1 MRAILIAAA
10 LFAAAP
16 AFAQAT
22 AGPTASATRAVLAD
36 ASQAPR
42 GRTIVDGANWRC
54 EGTTCTTTGGAA
66 QPAARACRRVKAK
79 LGTLAEFA
87 WKGEVLSAEQL
98 AVCNA

>member
-10 LFAAAP
+10 LFAAVPALAQPSEAP
-16 AFAQAT
+16 
-22 AGPTASATRAVLAD
+22 ATRAVLAD
-36 ASQAPR
+36 ATQAPR

-54 EGTTCTTTGGAA
+54 EGTTCTANGGAA

-79 LGTLAEFA
+79 LGPLTAFS

-98 AVCNA
+98 AACNA